1 MSRLIRNRAA
11 SAAQDTP
18 AAPGAPEPAAW
29 PAVCHADELI
39 PDGGVAVRAHGV
51 QVAIFRTDEGLFA
64 LDNLDPFSG
73 AAILARGIVGEL
85 RGCLVVASPMY
96 KQHFRLDTG
105 QCLEDASVSV
115 RCWPLRED
123 EAGVIHV
130 GPQQASGCGK
140 GDDHAVA

>member
-1 MSRLIRNRAA
+1 MSRLNRTRAA
-11 SAAQDTP
+11 Q
-18 AAPGAPEPAAW
+18 AAPVLAEAGAPDDAAW
-29 PAVCHADELI
+29 PAVCHADDLI

-51 QVAIFRTDEGLFA
+51 QIAIFLTDEGLFA

-85 RGCLVVASPMY
+85 RGCPVVASPMY

-123 EAGVIHV
+123 ETGIIHV
-130 GPQQASGCGK
+130 GLPQASACGQE
-140 GDDHAVA
+140 GDHAAA

>member
-1 MSRLIRNRAA
+1 MSRLIRTRSAP
-11 SAAQDTP
+11 AAQDTP
-18 AAPGAPEPAAW
+18 AVPGAPGAAAW
-29 PAVCHADELI
+29 PAVCHADDLI

-51 QVAIFRTDEGLFA
+51 QIAIFLTDEGLFA

-73 AAILARGIVGEL
+73 AAVLARGIVGEL

-115 RCWPLRED
+115 RCWPLCED
-123 EAGVIHV
+123 EAGMIYV
-130 GPQQASGCGK
+130 GPPQAPERRKGC
-140 GDDHAVA
+140 DHAAA